1 MKRREQSHDFTQ
13 IDRGKWDMK
22 AGKEEHIRSLIEHHL
37 ISKSLIDFEENE
49 GLEKTETPKFGD

>member
-1 MKRREQSHDFTQ
+1 
-13 IDRGKWDMK
+13 MK